1 MVIEGPAV
9 IIPRDMTVPIGMA
22 IHELTTNA
30 VKYGALSVPEGQV
43 HVTITTDGAEPEP
56 RLALVWRESGGPPVK
71 PPTRKGFGSLLLN
84 RLLASQLGGEVA
96 IDYRP
101 EGVVAR
107 LDIVLRKDD
116 VR

>member
-1 MVIEGPAV
+1 
-9 IIPRDMTVPIGMA
+9 MTVPIGMA

-43 HVTITTDGAEPEP
+43 HVTITLEGTGPEP
-56 RLALVWRESGGPPVK
+56 RLGLVWRESGGPPVQT
-71 PPTRKGFGSLLLN
+71 PQRRGFGSLLLN

-101 EGVVAR
+101 DGVVAR
-107 LDIVLRKDD
+107 IDVVLRKDD
-116 VR
+116 LR